1 MTREKKI
8 WIGVIAGGIVLALL
22 FGGLIYMQHDKIEQ
36 LNTEVAGIESQ
47 ISTARQTIEGTPA
60 LERDVIALR
69 ELSEVIK
76 GILPDEQDVNNLV
89 RTLQAFSEES
99 EVRIRGLK
107 KKTALGQAQEQQAF
121 DKVAYTLTLEADAF
135 ELLDFLDLIETNS
148 RFMRV
153 PSLRLTSASR
163 SQVEED
169 GFAAHRV
176 QLDVETFVYEPK
188 NDAKPV
194 TIDGY
199 ERKRDLLMGEINRRK
214 QALTVANFTYRGDR
228 GRRDPWLDPRS
239 PMTADGESALTVQEQ
254 MEQVQ
259 GLVQRTQQVLAEWE
273 VAKTAEN
280 VIEEM
285 MARADL
291 EEHLTALE
299 ADVRRTESEGAIQYV
314 PANRRLQIEVIEV
327 ISSLRVELQSSEGG
341 LGPSVEMLREVLDT
355 MVEHLKLD
363 EYPLMID
370 TFGTVEDRLEWA
382 EADPVRKPLVE
393 EIRELAW
400 QASTVLAFE
409 QIELAIQGVAIMEGR
424 PSAVLINGRSLAE
437 GDLLDGEIL
446 IRSIHPEEIEFIYR
460 GVILSRRF

>member
-1 MTREKKI
+1 MNKEKKVQ
-8 WIGVIAGGIVLALL
+8 IGIFGGGAALALAL
-22 FGGLIYMQHDKIEQ
+22 GGLIYMQHGKIDT
-36 LNTEVAGIESQ
+36 LNEEVAGIQTQ
-47 ISTARQTIEGTPA
+47 IGSARKTIETIPG

-76 GILPDEQDVNNLV
+76 GILPDEQNVNNLV

-107 KKTALGQAQEQQAF
+107 KKTNLGQAQDQQAF

-135 ELLDFLDLIETNS
+135 QLLDFLDLIETHS

-163 SQVEED
+163 GQVEED

-188 NDAKPV
+188 NDAQPV
-194 TIDGY
+194 KIDGY

-214 QALTVANFTYRGDR
+214 QVLTVANYTYRGDR

-239 PMTADGESALTVQEQ
+239 PLTADGESALTVQQQ

-259 GLVQRTQQVLAEWE
+259 NLVQRTQEVLAEWD
-273 VAKTAEN
+273 VAKSAEN

-291 EEHLTALE
+291 EENLTELE
-299 ADVRRTESEGAIQYV
+299 ADVRRTEAEGAIQYV
-314 PANRRLQIEVIEV
+314 PASRRLQIEVID
-327 ISSLRVELQSSEGG
+327 IIANLRVELQSSEGG

-355 MVEHLKLD
+355 MVTHLELD
-363 EYPLMID
+363 EYELMID

-382 EADPVRKPLVE
+382 EADPVRKPIVE
-393 EIRELAW
+393 ELRELAW

-409 QIELAIQGVAIMEGR
+409 QIELAIQGVAIMEGH
-424 PSAVLINGRSLAE
+424 PSAVLINGKSLAE
-437 GDLLDGEIL
+437 GDLLNGEIL
-446 IRSIHPEEIEFIYR
+446 IRSIYPEEIEFIYR